1 MRHYYNHDVVDMSKE
16 VFKQIPKYPRYE
28 VSNYGRVRRIKTGR
42 IIKQRLNGN
51 GYYEVQLTINRKNH
65 HAFIHRLVAYTF
77 MKNPDPEHMDV
88 VNHMDENPSNNH
100 LDNLEFCDREW
111 NATWGTAIDRTRQTK
126 LAHNNYVAVYVIR
139 KSDLKVFKFKTIAD
153 ASKFTGAFGTI
164 IRRALDNWKY
174 KVEGDYVY
182 CLPSRYSQHFAE
194 KIVNNSLGYHYQR
207 YDGIYVIDVETR
219 ESMYFSS
226 LKRMAQMLHISDRKV
241 ATLIDDP
248 LLANPYEYVFCQ
260 RKDYSKDYV
269 DYLLKV
275 YTYDNGQSI
284 PIAGLNIKTGEIRH
298 FDSIKQAEHELNN
311 QSVQP
316 YMSGKVKSAKG
327 WVFCKEYKYSRAL
340 LEDRAKQ
347 ANPNEVPDVIVLNC
361 KTGNTTEFNI
371 PVSQLAKHFEI
382 SVNTIRNQLNHGT
395 LAMDGNQFIYKDT
408 FNDKI
413 KNLYVSAYKKKNR
426 GKAVYAININT
437 LRIKK
442 YPSAT
447 QASKELGISR
457 DRILSTISRGSNQTG
472 GYVFCY
478 ETYYSKLY
486 MYRLAYEGK
495 YGKEGFPVVAIDKDN
510 NQKLYP
516 AVKEAAKE
524 LGTNKNNIFRAVRT
538 GGRSLG
544 YHWVK
549 QNRDKYLQSLLE
561 KNE

>member
-1 MRHYYNHDVVDMSKE
+1 MEHYYNHNVVDMSKE
-16 VFKQIPKYPRYE
+16 IFKRIPKYPRYE
-28 VSNYGRVRRIKTGR
+28 VSNYGRVRNANTGR
-42 IIKQRLNGN
+42 FIKQRPNGN
-51 GYYEVQLTINRKNH
+51 GYYEAQFTINRKNH
-65 HAFIHRLVAYTF
+65 HTMVHRLVAYTF
-77 MKNPDPEHMDV
+77 MKNPDPEHMDI
-88 VNHMDENPSNNH
+88 VNHMDENPSNNR

-111 NATWGTAIDRTRQTK
+111 NATWGTALDRARNTK
-126 LAHNNYVAVYVIR
+126 LKHEQYVSVYAINKKTLNPFKFNTIRDASDFTGVFPATIR
-139 KSDLKVFKFKTIAD
+139 KALKDWRF
-153 ASKFTGAFGTI
+153 
-164 IRRALDNWKY
+164 
-174 KVEGDYVY
+174 KVEGEYVF
-182 CLPSRYSQHFAE
+182 CLAHSYTKSFA
-194 KIVNNSLGYHYQR
+194 KKLVNNSLGYHYKK
-207 YDGIYVIDVETR
+207 YDGIYAIDVNTGD
-219 ESMYFSS
+219 YFYFPS
-226 LKRMAQMLHISDRKV
+226 LKRLAQMLHISDRKV

-248 LLANPYEYVFCQ
+248 LLANPYKYVFCQ

-347 ANPNEVPDVIVLNC
+347 ANPNEVPDVIVLDC

-395 LAMDGNQFIYKDT
+395 LAMDGNQFIYKDK
-408 FNDKI
+408 FNDKV
-413 KNLYVSAYKKKNR
+413 KGLYVSAYKKKNR
-426 GKAVYAININT
+426 GKAVYATNINT
-437 LRIKK
+437 LKTKK
-442 YPSAT
+442 YSSAT

-549 QNRDKYLQSLLE
+549 QNKDKYIQSLLE